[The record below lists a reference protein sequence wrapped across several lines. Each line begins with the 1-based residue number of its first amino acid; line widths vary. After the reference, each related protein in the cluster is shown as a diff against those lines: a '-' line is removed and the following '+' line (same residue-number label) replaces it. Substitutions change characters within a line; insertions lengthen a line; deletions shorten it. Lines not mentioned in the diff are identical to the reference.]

1 MAFSVVFHH
10 DATDPL
16 AVISAPPPDESS
28 HERAARE
35 EREAEAQRI
44 SNLIDD
50 EIRAERAIRKK
61 EEGIVK
67 ILLLGQSESG
77 KSTTLKNFRMRFA
90 RDRWIEERASWR
102 AVILLNLVRSANT
115 ILDALSQEMDDL
127 DPDELDDAFR
137 FDDYYRQYKVRL
149 SPLQAVE
156 SNLKRLLGATEDI
169 QLRKRNSPTTI
180 APCGSPEFFVR
191 SRTWRNFIQTTR
203 DTESPR
209 HSCQQDLSTLLDS
222 TDVIANGKDDIKA
235 LWRDS
240 DIQAMLWRRKTRLE
254 DSAGFFLDSI
264 DRLSVRDYEPTD
276 DDVLRARLRTLDI
289 QEHDLIIFPLCSES
303 IFLETDTPK
312 WKIFDVGGSRTQ
324 RHAWLPYFDQ
334 VNAVIF
340 LAPISC
346 FDERLLEDPRVN
358 RLEDSFIL
366 WKAICSSKL
375 LSRTILIL
383 FLNKMDILEEKIRN
397 GVTVKRYLPSYGDRP
412 NETNDVVKYLRQKFK
427 DTVRYCSPEPR
438 VFHIY
443 PTSVIDTDS
452 MSVTLISVR
461 DGILREYLKRADL
474 F

>member
-44 SNLIDD
+44 SDLIDD

-115 ILDALSQEMDDL
+115 ILDALSQEMDDV
-127 DPDELDDAFR
+127 DPDELDDTFK
-137 FDDYYRQYKVRL
+137 FDDFYRQYKVRL

-156 SNLKRLLGATEDI
+156 NNLKHLLGATEDI
-169 QLRKRNSPTTI
+169 QLRKQISPTTI
-180 APCGSPEFFVR
+180 PPCGSPEFFVR
-191 SRTWRNFIQTTR
+191 SRTWRNFVQTTR
-203 DTESPR
+203 GTDSPR

-235 LWRDS
+235 LWRDTR
-240 DIQAMLWRRKTRLE
+240 IQDMLWRRKTRLE
-254 DSAGFFLDSI
+254 DSASFFLDSI

-276 DDVLRARLRTLDI
+276 EDVLRARLRTLDI
-289 QEHDLIIFPLCSES
+289 QEHDLIVDDK
-303 IFLETDTPK
+303 TDAPK

-346 FDERLLEDPRVN
+346 FDERLLEDPRIN

-375 LSRTILIL
+375 LQRTILIL

-397 GVTVKRYLPSYGDRP
+397 GVTVKRYLPSYADRP

-438 VFHIY
+438 VCHIY
-443 PTSVIDTDS
+443 PTSVIDTKS

>member
-16 AVISAPPPDESS
+16 AVISAPPPNESS

-35 EREAEAQRI
+35 EREIEAQRI
-44 SNLIDD
+44 SDLIDD
-50 EIRAERAIRKK
+50 EIRAERAVRKK
-61 EEGIVK
+61 EENVVK

-115 ILDALSQEMDDL
+115 ILDALSQEMDDVEQDGL
-127 DPDELDDAFR
+127 DSAFK

-169 QLRKRNSPTTI
+169 QPRKQISPTTI
-180 APCGSPEFFVR
+180 IPNGSQEFFVR
-191 SRTWRNFIQTTR
+191 SRSWRNFLQTTQGP
-203 DTESPR
+203 DSESPR
-209 HSCQQDLSTLLDS
+209 HFQQDLPTLLDS
-222 TDVIANGKDDIKA
+222 TDVIANGKDDIKT

-240 DIQAMLWRRKTRLE
+240 HIQAMLWKRKTRLE

-276 DDVLRARLRTLDI
+276 EDVLRARLRTLDI
-289 QEHDLIIFPLCSES
+289 QEHELIVDD
-303 IFLETDTPK
+303 ETDAPK

-383 FLNKMDILEEKIRN
+383 FLNKMDILEQKIRH
-397 GVTVKRYLPSYGDRP
+397 GVMVKRFLPSYGDRP

-438 VFHIY
+438 VCHIY
-443 PTSVIDTDS
+443 PTSVIDTKN

-461 DGILREYLKRADL
+461 DGILREHLKRADL

>member
-16 AVISAPPPDESS
+16 AVISAPPPNESS
-28 HERAARE
+28 HDRAARE
-35 EREAEAQRI
+35 EREVEAQRI
-44 SNLIDD
+44 SDLIDD
-50 EIRAERAIRKK
+50 EIRAERAVRKK
-61 EEGIVK
+61 EEDTVK
-67 ILLLGQSESG
+67 ILLLGQSES

-90 RDRWIEERASWR
+90 RDKWIEERASWR

-115 ILDALSQEMDDL
+115 ILDALSQEIDDEQ
-127 DPDELDDAFR
+127 DGLDDAFK
-137 FDDYYRQYKVRL
+137 FDDYYRRYKVRL

-156 SNLKRLLGATEDI
+156 SNLKRLLGATPEDI
-169 QLRKRNSPTTI
+169 QPRKQNSPTTLP
-180 APCGSPEFFVR
+180 PCGSSEFFVR
-191 SRTWRNFIQTTR
+191 SRNWRNFLQTTGGH
-203 DTESPR
+203 EFSR
-209 HSCQQDLSTLLDS
+209 HTIHQDLPNLVDS
-222 TDVIANGKDDIKA
+222 TEVIANCKDDITA
-235 LWRDS
+235 LWRDGL
-240 DIQAMLWRRKTRLE
+240 IQAMLWRRKTRLE
-254 DSAGFFLDSI
+254 DSAGFFLDAI

-289 QEHDLIIFPLCSES
+289 QEHELKVDDD
-303 IFLETDTPK
+303 TDAPK

-383 FLNKMDILEEKIRN
+383 FLNKMDILEQKIRN
-397 GVTVKRYLPSYGDRP
+397 GIMVKRFLPSYGDRP

-438 VFHIY
+438 ICHIY
-443 PTSVIDTDS
+443 PTSVTDTKA
-452 MSVTLISVR
+452 MAVTLISVR
-461 DGILREYLKRADL
+461 DGILRDHLKRADL

>member
-44 SNLIDD
+44 SDLIDD

-115 ILDALSQEMDDL
+115 ILDALSQEMDDI
-127 DPDELDDAFR
+127 DPDELDDTFK
-137 FDDYYRQYKVRL
+137 FDDFYRQFKVRL

-156 SNLKRLLGATEDI
+156 NNLKHLLGATEDI
-169 QLRKRNSPTTI
+169 QLRKQISPTTI
-180 APCGSPEFFVR
+180 PPCGSPEFFVR
-191 SRTWRNFIQTTR
+191 SRTWRNFVQTTR
-203 DTESPR
+203 GTDSPR

-235 LWRDS
+235 LWRDTR
-240 DIQAMLWRRKTRLE
+240 IQDMLWRRKTRLE
-254 DSAGFFLDSI
+254 DSASFFLDSI

-276 DDVLRARLRTLDI
+276 EDVLRARLRTLDI
-289 QEHDLIIFPLCSES
+289 QEHDLIVDDK
-303 IFLETDTPK
+303 TDAPK

-346 FDERLLEDPRVN
+346 FDERLLEDPRIN

-375 LSRTILIL
+375 LQRTILIL

-397 GVTVKRYLPSYGDRP
+397 GVTVKRYLPSYADRP

-438 VFHIY
+438 VCHIY
-443 PTSVIDTDS
+443 PTSVIDTKS

>member
-289 QEHDLIIFPLCSES
+289 QEHDLIVDDK
-303 IFLETDTPK
+303 TDTPK

-438 VFHIY
+438 VCHIY

-474 F
+474 

>member
-16 AVISAPPPDESS
+16 AVISAPPPNESS

-44 SNLIDD
+44 SDLIDD

-61 EEGIVK
+61 EEDIVK

-90 RDRWIEERASWR
+90 RDRWTEERASWR

-115 ILDALSQEMDDL
+115 ILDALSREMDDV
-127 DPDELDDAFR
+127 DPDQLDDAFK

-169 QLRKRNSPTTI
+169 QPRKQISPTII

-191 SRTWRNFIQTTR
+191 SRTWRNFLQTTR
-203 DTESPR
+203 GTEVSR
-209 HSCQQDLSTLLDS
+209 HSLQHDLPTLLDS
-222 TDVIANGKDDIKA
+222 TDAIANGKDDIKA
-235 LWRDS
+235 LWRDNR
-240 DIQAMLWRRKTRLE
+240 IQAMLCRRKTRLE

-276 DDVLRARLRTLDI
+276 EDVLRARLRTLDI
-289 QEHDLIIFPLCSES
+289 QEHDLVVDDD
-303 IFLETDTPK
+303 TDAPK

-383 FLNKMDILEEKIRN
+383 FLNKMDILEQKIRN
-397 GVTVKRYLPSYGDRP
+397 GVTVKRFLPSYGDRP

-438 VFHIY
+438 VCHIY
-443 PTSVIDTDS
+443 PTSVIDTKN